1 MCQGLIG
8 TRNMTVIEMDKNY
21 EVYTPVYLKIMIRCM
36 SHIHQINFKIAL
48 TDPFYFSL
56 SLTTLGS

>member
-21 EVYTPVYLKIMIRCM
+21 EAYTPVYLKIMIRCM

-48 TDPFYFSL
+48 TDPFIL
-56 SLTTLGS
+56 VCL